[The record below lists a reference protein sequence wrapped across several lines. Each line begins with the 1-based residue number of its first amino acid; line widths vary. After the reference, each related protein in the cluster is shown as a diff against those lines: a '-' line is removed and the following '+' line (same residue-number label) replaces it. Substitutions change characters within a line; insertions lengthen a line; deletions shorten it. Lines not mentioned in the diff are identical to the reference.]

1 MKNTFTI
8 SKKYFKNIWFTPKKK
23 TIENILNYSKTMSIV
38 NSKVGDIIIASN

>member
-8 SKKYFKNIWFTPKKK
+8 SKKYFTNLWFTPKKK